1 VARNEEQYAEIVK
14 LFAFVLH
21 QVRLYSPN
29 HPTAQTAMRNLT
41 TKLADILNVEEN
53 VTFGPTEGI
62 LIINDCPFDNKK
74 IGVQILLVEF
84 KRLEIERVILERG
97 LEGDEIVSLINLM
110 ALPPKTLEE
119 KGGFKEIFEQQNFQ
133 HVRLGTGHYQLVGE
147 EEQVTDLSKVE
158 EEQEQEQK
166 QEQEQEQET
175 EEKVYEV
182 KDEGVG
188 EGVGQFYE
196 QVVKIERMEELVRYP
211 IRGTNETAAYD
222 VERLSYELETKP
234 QETAEEM
241 VNKAE
246 STDALKRVVQGVT
259 SVIVDKLATP
269 IVQKGRDFSLPV
281 SRLAREYKKAIDNS
295 QAFKE
300 FSKEMVGILRVTQR
314 EAQRETNTY

>member
-1 VARNEEQYAEIVK
+1 MARHEEQYAEIVK

-29 HPTAQTAMRNLT
+29 HPTAQTAVRNMI
-41 TKLADILNVEEN
+41 TKLEDILNVEPN
-53 VTFGPTEGI
+53 VTLGPTEGM

-74 IGVQILLVEF
+74 TGVQVLLVEF
-84 KRLEIERVILERG
+84 KRLEIDRLIFERG
-97 LEGDEIVSLINLM
+97 LEGDEIVSLLNSM
-110 ALPPKTLEE
+110 ALPPKALEE

-147 EEQVTDLSKVE
+147 EEQVAALSEKDQE
-158 EEQEQEQK
+158 EEIEE
-166 QEQEQEQET
+166 EET
-175 EEKVYEV
+175 EGDVYEI

-188 EGVGQFYE
+188 GGEGQFHE
-196 QVVKIERMEELVRYP
+196 QVIKIERMEELIRYL
-211 IRGTNETAAYD
+211 IRGTNETAEYD

-246 STDALKRVVQGVT
+246 SAEALKRVVQGV
-259 SVIVDKLATP
+259 SPVIVERLAPP

-295 QAFKE
+295 QAFNE
-300 FSKEMVGILRVTQR
+300 FSKEMVGTLEGCADEVKLLFLISSFM
-314 EAQRETNTY
+314 